1 MSVTEYVLEMDP
13 EPQLIPTARMFA
25 ATVARQHGYPEEGVL
40 DLKIA
45 ISEACTNAVTAHRGS
60 GIHDSVRITA
70 QANSSDITYE
80 ITDAG
85 RGFDYTAED
94 PTTVFRR
101 AAEDDVDLP
110 GMGLAL
116 IRTLFPAA
124 EIKRN
129 GEGTLVR
136 FTVTR

>member
-1 MSVTEYVLEMDP
+1 VSEYVLELDP

-60 GIHDSVRITA
+60 GINEHVRITA
-70 QANSSDITYE
+70 LADASDITYE
-80 ITDAG
+80 ITDSG
-85 RGFDYTAED
+85 RGFDYTAEE
-94 PTTVFRR
+94 PASVFRR

-116 IRTLFPAA
+116 IRTLFPSA
-124 EIKRN
+124 EIKRD

-136 FTVTR
+136 FTISR

>member
-1 MSVTEYVLEMDP
+1 
-13 EPQLIPTARMFA
+13 MFA
-25 ATVARQHGYPEEGVL
+25 ATVARQHGFPEEGVL

-60 GIHDSVRITA
+60 KIDDTVRITA
-70 QANSSDITYE
+70 RTNSSDITYE
-80 ITDAG
+80 ITDSG
-85 RGFDYTAED
+85 PGFDYAAED

-101 AAEDDVDLP
+101 AAEDEEDLP

-116 IRTLFPAA
+116 IRSLFPSA
-124 EIKRN
+124 EVKRD

>member
-1 MSVTEYVLEMDP
+1 MTEYVLELDP

-25 ATVARQHGYPEEGVL
+25 ATVARQEGYPEDGVL

-45 ISEACTNAVTAHRGS
+45 ISEACTNAVTAHRS
-60 GIHDSVRITA
+60 SDVNDRVRITA
-70 QANSSDITYE
+70 RTNSSDITYE
-80 ITDAG
+80 ITDSG
-85 RGFDYTAED
+85 RGFDYAPED

-101 AAEDDVDLP
+101 AAEDEVDLP

-124 EIKRN
+124 EIKRD
-129 GEGTLVR
+129 GEGTMVR
-136 FTVTR
+136 FTVSR

>member
-1 MSVTEYVLEMDP
+1 MTEYILELDP

-60 GIHDSVRITA
+60 DVQDSVRITA
-70 QANSSDITYE
+70 QADSSDITYE
-80 ITDAG
+80 IADSG
-85 RGFDYTAED
+85 KGFDYAPED
-94 PTTVFRR
+94 PTAIFRR
-101 AAEDDVDLP
+101 AAEDDDDVP

-116 IRTLFPAA
+116 IRTLFPSA
-124 EIKRN
+124 EIKRD

-136 FTVTR
+136 FTISR